1 MSLSNMSDSEHLQH
15 KDQKDENTTEGI
27 VDEGDEC
34 EKKKQLY
41 LDHSDPNNVTADL
54 TTFDDVNDDERVS
67 KAVDRVD
74 TNCEL
79 REGCRGDGLL
89 PNMQIEGLSIGVE
102 STYNAERDNLSKAID
117 YTSVVYSAQESI
129 NSNRYSGICKLERP
143 EPQVGISSR
152 ITSKYNPNSPD
163 YQNKIGSYSSDHSN
177 FLVETRLDNT
187 AELFQDSSD
196 TNNLAKT
203 TDIID
208 NVNPESLQMF
218 DNLQSSKELSE
229 DNKDLT
235 SKGKVG
241 GRREEVKELLDNI
254 CRLKSEL
261 VQGHSSI
268 VIEKLNSR
276 RVHLGMRTQQSLY
289 EELLLYLLE
298 HRDLTED
305 IFECDN
311 FEEIKFPFVQSDIDS
326 NSLIRIKGN
335 NTEFCEHRKTVFDGI
350 LDFAEKRFS
359 ISQVFTDKLKN
370 SGKKCPDDNI
380 RPFNAYYELLSHDC
394 IVFFDSIL
402 TDNTDFKSFM
412 APVQEF
418 NSRID
423 TLCINP
429 NYKLNK
435 IKNEMDLISTYSIQN
450 ISEDFEQR
458 ATELK
463 FATNNFEGSC
473 FEILKNDPIHYFQS
487 EMTDN
492 TFTINNFSNNVRANS
507 NGAQYIKLKFDLVRH
522 LKRSL
527 VNNIFRNKFQNIQNR
542 LNYLDKDLNMCGYDN
557 HESEAMPILNKL
569 FSIENMLKT
578 ITPELCADNIS
589 SQRICMEE
597 SLLYGFKISE
607 TRKSDLKKISNL
619 VRSKVSSVTGR
630 RCSKHETDE
639 CNSELNEIEICRM
652 AENERIKS
660 LLEDLAS
667 IKHQGANIDFNELL
681 SISTKLVEKDMIIRY
696 FLSMLEC
703 INRCEKIHMENLM
716 HLERI
721 HELTNT
727 LIGTIKDNI
736 CTKKVNE
743 AHFST

>member
-1 MSLSNMSDSEHLQH
+1 MSDSEHLQH
-15 KDQKDENTTEGI
+15 KDQKDEDTTEGV
-27 VDEGDEC
+27 VDEGGEC
-34 EKKKQLY
+34 GKKKQLD
-41 LDHSDPNNVTADL
+41 LDHSGPNNVTTEL
-54 TTFDDVNDDERVS
+54 TKFDDVKDDESVS
-67 KAVDRVD
+67 KAVDEVG

-79 REGCRGDGLL
+79 REGCRDVGFL
-89 PNMQIEGLSIGVE
+89 PNMQIEGLPIGVE
-102 STYNAERDNLSKAID
+102 STNNAEKDNLSKAID
-117 YTSVVYSAQESI
+117 YTSAEYSAQESI
-129 NSNRYSGICKLERP
+129 NSNRDSGICRSEMP
-143 EPQVGISSR
+143 EPQIGISSR
-152 ITSKYNPNSPD
+152 ITSKYSPNSPE

-177 FLVETRLDNT
+177 FLVETRQDNT
-187 AELFQDSSD
+187 ADLFKDSSD

-203 TDIID
+203 TDIIG

-218 DNLQSSKELSE
+218 DNIQSSKELSE

-235 SKGKVG
+235 SKGKKVG

-261 VQGHSSI
+261 AQGHSSI

-276 RVHLGMRTQQSLY
+276 RVHLGIRTQQSLY
-289 EELLLYLLE
+289 EELLRYLLE
-298 HRDLTED
+298 HRDLTEH

-311 FEEIKFPFVQSDIDS
+311 FEEIKLPFVRSDIDS
-326 NSLIRIKGN
+326 NSLICVKGN

-359 ISQVFTDKLKN
+359 ISQVFADKLKN

-402 TDNTDFKSFM
+402 TSNTDFKSFM
-412 APVQEF
+412 TPVQEF

-423 TLCINP
+423 TSCINP

-463 FATNNFEGSC
+463 FATDNFEGSC
-473 FEILKNDPIHYFQS
+473 FEILKNHPIHYFQS
-487 EMTDN
+487 EITDN
-492 TFTINNFSNNVRANS
+492 TFTINNFSNNVRAHS

-542 LNYLDKDLNMCGYDN
+542 LNYLDKDLGMSGYDS
-557 HESEAMPILNKL
+557 ESEAMPILNKL
-569 FSIENMLKT
+569 LSIENMLKT

-639 CNSELNEIEICRM
+639 CDSELNEVEVCRM
-652 AENERIKS
+652 AESERIKS

-667 IKHQGANIDFNELL
+667 IKHQGANIHFNEFL
-681 SISTKLVEKDMIIRY
+681 SISTKLVEKNMIIRY

-703 INRCEKIHMENLM
+703 IDRCEKIHMENLM

-727 LIGTIKDNI
+727 LIGTIKDSMY
-736 CTKKVNE
+736 K
-743 AHFST
+743 